1 MRGREDHVAHRLS
14 SVLYE
19 AWSPD
24 QVRAV
29 AVLAC
34 EAVDE
39 WNRARLHNAL
49 AQLGVRRDMTVSE
62 NAAYR
67 AGVEDVEEIIG
78 QWERNWE
85 TE

>member
-19 AWSPD
+19 TWSPE
-24 QVRAV
+24 QVKAV
-29 AVLAC
+29 ALLAC

-49 AQLGVRRDMTVSE
+49 AQLGVRWDMSVSE

-67 AGVEDVEEIIG
+67 AGVEDVEVIIE